1 MRFIQKMYI
10 LNFVREFVRKCPKPQ
25 NFVRR
30 LEKFC
35 PKMSETIKTPINQKV
50 SQTAPLF
57 VFIRKIS
64 SSNQDTWIIIRL
76 EVLMKNHENKSYR
89 YIDYPKRLKMNK
101 DTTFHT
107 SQKSICPKLRSKY
120 SFDTPKLLVRISQTF
135 VRNLSEKKHS
145 RTKSDVFRT
154 K

>member
-1 MRFIQKMYI
+1 M
-10 LNFVREFVRKCPKPQ
+10 
-25 NFVRR
+25 
-30 LEKFC
+30 
-35 PKMSETIKTPINQKV
+35 
-50 SQTAPLF
+50 
-57 VFIRKIS
+57 KI
-64 SSNQDTWIIIRL
+64 
-76 EVLMKNHENKSYR
+76 HENNSYR
-89 YIDYPKRLKMNK
+89 NIDRLQRLKMNK

-107 SQKSICPKLRSKY
+107 SQKSICPKLRANY

>member
-1 MRFIQKMYI
+1 M
-10 LNFVREFVRKCPKPQ
+10 
-25 NFVRR
+25 
-30 LEKFC
+30 
-35 PKMSETIKTPINQKV
+35 
-50 SQTAPLF
+50 
-57 VFIRKIS
+57 KIP
-64 SSNQDTWIIIRL
+64 
-76 EVLMKNHENKSYR
+76 ENKSNQE
-89 YIDYPKRLKMNK
+89 IDAPQKLKMNK

-107 SQKSICPKLRSKY
+107 SQKSICPKLNPNY

>member
-1 MRFIQKMYI
+1 MYI

-30 LEKFC
+30 LESFC
-35 PKMSETIKTPINQKV
+35 PKMSETIKTSINQKV

-57 VFIRKIS
+57 VFIRKNTLK
-64 SSNQDTWIIIRL
+64 NQATCIIIRL
-76 EVLMKNHENKSYR
+76 EALMKNHENNSYR
-89 YIDYPKRLKMNK
+89 YINRSQRLKTYK
-101 DTTFHT
+101 HTLFHIP
-107 SQKSICPKLRSKY
+107 QKPICPKLRPKY

-135 VRNLSEKKHS
+135 VRNLSEKNHS
-145 RTKSDVFRT
+145 RTKSNVFRT

>member
-1 MRFIQKMYI
+1 MRFIHKLYI

-30 LEKFC
+30 LESFC
-35 PKMSETIKTPINQKV
+35 PKMSETIETPINQKV

-57 VFIRKIS
+57 VFIKKIAP
-64 SSNQDTWIIIRL
+64 NKQATCIIIRL
-76 EVLMKNHENKSYR
+76 EALMKNHENNSYR
-89 YIDYPKRLKMNK
+89 YIDRSQRLKMNK
-101 DTTFHT
+101 DATFHT
-107 SQKSICPKLRSKY
+107 SQKSICPKLKPKY
-120 SFDTPKLLVRISQTF
+120 SFDTPKFFVRISQTF

>member
-1 MRFIQKMYI
+1 MYI

-30 LEKFC
+30 LESFC
-35 PKMSETIKTPINQKV
+35 PKMSETIKTPISQKV

-57 VFIRKIS
+57 VFIRKNTLK
-64 SSNQDTWIIIRL
+64 NQDICINIRL
-76 EVLMKNHENKSYR
+76 EALMKIHENKSNQH
-89 YIDYPKRLKMNK
+89 IDTRQRLKMNK
-101 DTTFHT
+101 DTKNNPTK
-107 SQKSICPKLRSKY
+107 KSICPKLNPNY
-120 SFDTPKLLVRISQTF
+120 SFDTPKLFVRISQTF
-135 VRNLSEKKHS
+135 VRVLSEKKHS

>member
-1 MRFIQKMYI
+1 MRFIHKMYI

-30 LEKFC
+30 LESFC

-57 VFIRKIS
+57 VFIRKNAPK
-64 SSNQDTWIIIRL
+64 NQATYIIIRL
-76 EVLMKNHENKSYR
+76 EALMKNHENNSYR
-89 YIDYPKRLKMNK
+89 YIDHLQRLKMNK
-101 DTTFHT
+101 DTTFRT
-107 SQKSICPKLRSKY
+107 SQKSICPKLRPNY
-120 SFDTPKLLVRISQTF
+120 SFDTSKLLVRISQTF
-135 VRNLSEKKHS
+135 VRNLSEKNYS

>member
-1 MRFIQKMYI
+1 MYI

-30 LEKFC
+30 LESFC
-35 PKMSETIKTPINQKV
+35 PKMSETSKTLITQNT

-57 VFIRKIS
+57 VFIRKNTLK
-64 SSNQDTWIIIRL
+64 NQATCIIIRL
-76 EVLMKNHENKSYR
+76 EALMKNHENKSNQ
-89 YIDYPKRLKMNK
+89 YIDIHQRLKMNK
-101 DTTFHT
+101 NASFRTF
-107 SQKSICPKLRSKY
+107 QKSICPKLRPNY
-120 SFDTPKLLVRISQTF
+120 SFDTPKFFVRISQTF
-135 VRNLSEKKHS
+135 VRNLSEKNYS